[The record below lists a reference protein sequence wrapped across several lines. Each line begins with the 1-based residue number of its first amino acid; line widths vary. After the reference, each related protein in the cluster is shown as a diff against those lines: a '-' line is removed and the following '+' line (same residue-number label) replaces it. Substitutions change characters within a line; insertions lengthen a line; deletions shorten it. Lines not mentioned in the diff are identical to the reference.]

1 MEHIISGYCR
11 AQDQSRTVFLE
22 YEDGA
27 WDCTCGFPD
36 CVHAGSCQLAKQMR
50 QIQEEAEQ

>member
-22 YEDGA
+22 YENGA